1 MDATLAA
8 WGIIGNEGW
17 FNTGD
22 LARIDEQGY
31 LALVGRKKEM
41 IICGGQN
48 IYPEEIEDLLLSH
61 PTVRQAVVIGI
72 PDPVMGERV
81 CACVTPAVGKEIS
94 FEGMPM
100 ESRENLPS

>member
-8 WGIIGNEGW
+8 WGAINKGGW
-17 FNTGD
+17 FKT
-22 LARIDEQGY
+22 GY
-31 LALVGRKKEM
+31 LALVGQKKEM

-48 IYPEEIEDLLLSH
+48 ICPGEIEDLLVSH
-61 PTVRQAVVIGI
+61 PKINQAVVVGI
-72 PDPVMGERV
+72 SDPIMGEQV
-81 CACVTPAVGKEIS
+81 CACVTPGVGKEIS